1 MGFLS
6 ALYLFILPIDK
17 LAGLWYNG
25 SSAPHR
31 RGRRDA
37 IPRRKSPPF
46 RVGSWSA
53 PEHHFLALGTQL
65 GDELFS
71 LRGGEVGH
79 CVLDEHAI
87 LPVIVG
93 ILIDLNGVG
102 LSAEGAVD
110 FDNRISHGI
119 SSFPFLYLNYSTD

>member
-1 MGFLS
+1 MGFCGGFIL
-6 ALYLFILPIDK
+6 LILPIDK
-17 LAGLWYNG
+17 LLGVWYNG
-25 SSAPHR
+25 SSALHS

-46 RVGSWSA
+46 RAGSWLA
-53 PEHHFLALGTQL
+53 PEHRFLALWAQL

-93 ILIDLNGVG
+93 ILVDLNGVG
-102 LSAEGAVD
+102 LSAEGAVNFND
-110 FDNRISHGI
+110 CISHDI

>member
-1 MGFLS
+1 MIILS
-6 ALYLFILPIDK
+6 ILPIDK
-17 LAGLWYNG
+17 LLGVWYNEN
-25 SSAPHR
+25 SRSR
-31 RGRRDA
+31 KRDRGDA

-53 PEHHFLALGTQL
+53 PEHRFLALGAQL

-79 CVLDEHAI
+79 CILDEHAI

-119 SSFPFLYLNYSTD
+119 ISFPFLYLNYSPD